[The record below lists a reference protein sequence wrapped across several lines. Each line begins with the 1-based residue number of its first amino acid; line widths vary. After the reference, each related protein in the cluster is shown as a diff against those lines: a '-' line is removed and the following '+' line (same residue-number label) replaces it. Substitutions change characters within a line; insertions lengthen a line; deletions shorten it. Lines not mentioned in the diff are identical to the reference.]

1 MSKPTRAPKKPSA
14 CAAPREEKA
23 EPAYL
28 DTSTHTNEK
37 EELDNGPYHEE
48 QEGASAVTK
57 PKSNEE
63 PAMDHPVPTIQR
75 ADTPAPEMFASSEPR
90 KSSPVVMGEGEPILP
105 PPPKPRDV
113 IILSSESPEPN
124 DALAA
129 STSPMLVKQDHEDVV
144 ESVAPAIN
152 QLAGTEIDNARVAP
166 SVVPVAVNLP
176 SSENSD
182 QRSPI
187 RLPTTRRRSGFSPP
201 PSFQPRALRSNTEIP
216 RRHNTDYALPTNI
229 RDAFCSDE
237 QPVLALPPPVPELES
252 CSEEESLSPED
263 VWKQA
268 VEDDSPPVV
277 LHRIVNVSTAF
288 RGLDDSDGRLICLS
302 KLLHRSLKPREE
314 IARDIAA
321 DYRDNALRL
330 LDNLSTR
337 HGQEKSDTLIAIRKT
352 SRAAFSVFSGAGQD
366 VAVLINGLRDMDVT
380 HTSDALTRPAL
391 AEKLDIVARLCQR
404 RLSNYVRN
412 GSVEEDD
419 ASEPE
424 DNLDGLAD
432 SYRLKLA
439 GAVRRPDDQAP
450 GDSSEVDS
458 QVDEFIQRCLGG
470 ETRKARHTETRKSEK
485 KSARNADEALED
497 FLDGILNRLQESKD
511 GGSLD
516 RAVARNVV
524 DVSEASAMAEMDFL
538 D

>member
-1 MSKPTRAPKKPSA
+1 
-14 CAAPREEKA
+14 
-23 EPAYL
+23 
-28 DTSTHTNEK
+28 
-37 EELDNGPYHEE
+37 
-48 QEGASAVTK
+48 
-57 PKSNEE
+57 
-63 PAMDHPVPTIQR
+63 
-75 ADTPAPEMFASSEPR
+75 
-90 KSSPVVMGEGEPILP
+90 
-105 PPPKPRDV
+105 
-113 IILSSESPEPN
+113 
-124 DALAA
+124 
-129 STSPMLVKQDHEDVV
+129 
-144 ESVAPAIN
+144 
-152 QLAGTEIDNARVAP
+152 
-166 SVVPVAVNLP
+166 
-176 SSENSD
+176 
-182 QRSPI
+182 
-187 RLPTTRRRSGFSPP
+187 
-201 PSFQPRALRSNTEIP
+201 
-216 RRHNTDYALPTNI
+216 
-229 RDAFCSDE
+229 
-237 QPVLALPPPVPELES
+237 
-252 CSEEESLSPED
+252 
-263 VWKQA
+263 
-268 VEDDSPPVV
+268 
-277 LHRIVNVSTAF
+277 
-288 RGLDDSDGRLICLS
+288 
-302 KLLHRSLKPREE
+302 
-314 IARDIAA
+314 
-321 DYRDNALRL
+321 
-330 LDNLSTR
+330 
-337 HGQEKSDTLIAIRKT
+337 
-352 SRAAFSVFSGAGQD
+352 
-366 VAVLINGLRDMDVT
+366 MDVT

-439 GAVRRPDDQAP
+439 GVVRRPDDQAS